1 MTAQTIKRAFER
13 AIPKEKEYKV
23 RRWAAANAYTL
34 IFIVIMFVLTWIL
47 MVFLR
52 VKESI

>member
-1 MTAQTIKRAFER
+1 MTTQTIKRAFER

-34 IFIVIMFVLTWIL
+34 IFILVMFVMTWVL
-47 MVFLR
+47 MVCLAI
-52 VKESI
+52 KEGL